1 MSKLSLSLNKYDVT
15 TGELVGEIKIGLD
28 KTHPILGQIQVHSVV
43 HGGTTRQVSE
53 PQIVETEMRKHSAD
67 TVIHF
72 DSFLKT
78 DVEQFSELLYN
89 LWEVFA
95 SQATKALFET
105 VSLTTEAVGN
115 VHNAAG
121 KNIWET
127 QLEMLESLEMHF
139 DENGNHNYQY
149 YLHPDMAKKL
159 AENPPTL
166 DQEKR
171 ANEIIKRK
179 REEYYA
185 KKRTRRLS

>member
-1 MSKLSLSLNKYDVT
+1 MSKLSLSLHKYDVT
-15 TGELVGEIKIGLD
+15 TAELIGEIKIGLD
-28 KTHPILGQIQVHSVV
+28 KTHPILGQIQVYSVV
-43 HGGTTRQVSE
+43 HGGTTRQVTE
-53 PQIVETEMRKHSAD
+53 PQIVETEMRQHSTDA
-67 TVIHF
+67 VIHF

-78 DVEQFSELLYN
+78 DVERFIELLYN
-89 LWEVFA
+89 MWEAFA

-127 QLEMLESLEMHF
+127 HLEMLESLEMHF
-139 DENGNHNYQY
+139 DEDGNHNYKY
-149 YLHPDMAKKL
+149 YTHPDTAKKL
-159 AENPPTL
+159 AENPPTPE
-166 DQEKR
+166 QEKR
-171 ANEIIKRK
+171 AEEIIKRK